1 MSPQP
6 ATKDLHTAPAESMPA
21 PALGMDPDEAAESA
35 DTEADNDADN
45 DQVRSTVV
53 GSRSSFLW
61 AMRLMPRAKRDAM
74 FAVYAYCRTIDDIAD
89 GEAPAAE
96 KIKQLGAWR
105 DEINRLFSGDPK
117 HAIAR
122 ALAGPV
128 RDYGLA
134 KEDFMAL
141 LDGMEMDA
149 TNRMVAP
156 SLEELEL
163 YCARVAGAVGLLS
176 VRIFGVP
183 DPEGRTLA
191 LSLGQAL
198 QFTNVLRDIPEDAAL
213 GRLYLPRELLD
224 THGIAETTPDGVL
237 KHPQLPKVCDDI
249 AAMAR
254 QSFDDA
260 AQALARAPRGTVRP
274 ARVMMKVYQRLLER
288 LVQRGWPQTEGRIH
302 LSSIEKLWI
311 ALRYGLC

>member
-1 MSPQP
+1 
-6 ATKDLHTAPAESMPA
+6 
-21 PALGMDPDEAAESA
+21 MDSDEAAEG
-35 DTEADNDADN
+35 
-45 DQVRSTVV
+45 QVRSTVIAA
-53 GSRSSFLW
+53 GSSFLW
-61 AMRLMPRAKRDAM
+61 AMRLMPRAKREAM
-74 FAVYAYCRTIDDIAD
+74 YAVYAYCRTIDDIAD

-96 KIKQLGAWR
+96 KIKELGAWK
-105 DEINRLFSGDPK
+105 DEIDRLYSGNPN
-117 HAIAR
+117 HAITR

-128 RDYGLA
+128 RTYGLA

-149 TNRMVAP
+149 ANRMVAP
-156 SLEELEL
+156 SMEELEL

-176 VRIFGVP
+176 VRIFSVP

-191 LSLGQAL
+191 LTLGQAL
-198 QFTNVLRDIPEDAAL
+198 QFTNLLRDLSEDAAL
-213 GRLYLPRELLD
+213 GRLYLPRVLLEA
-224 THGIAETTPDGVL
+224 HGIAETTPDAVL
-237 KHPQLPKVCDDI
+237 KHPALPKVCDDI

-260 AQALARAPRGTVRP
+260 GRALARSPRAAVRP

-288 LVQRGWPQTEGRIH
+288 LVLRDWTRIEDRIR
-302 LSSIEKLWI
+302 LSSLEKLWI

>member
-1 MSPQP
+1 MSQQP
-6 ATKDLHTAPAESMPA
+6 AGQDFHAAAADPTPA
-21 PALGMDPDEAAESA
+21 PALGMGPDEAAEV
-35 DTEADNDADN
+35 
-45 DQVRSTVV
+45 QVRSTVISA
-53 GSRSSFLW
+53 GSSFLW
-61 AMRLMPRAKRDAM
+61 AMRLMSNAKREAM

-105 DEINRLFSGDPK
+105 GEIDSLFNGNPN
-117 HAIAR
+117 HAITR

-128 RDYGLA
+128 RTYGLA
-134 KEDFMAL
+134 KEDFIAL

-156 SLEELEL
+156 SMEELEL

-191 LSLGQAL
+191 LTLGQAL
-198 QFTNVLRDIPEDAAL
+198 QFTNLLRDLSEDATL

-224 THGIAETTPDGVL
+224 THGITETTPDAVL
-237 KHPQLPKVCDDI
+237 KHPALPKVCDDI

-260 AQALARAPRGTVRP
+260 ARALARSPRRAVRP

-288 LVQRGWPQTEGRIH
+288 LVQRGWTRIEERIR
-302 LSSIEKLWI
+302 LSSFEKLWI
-311 ALRYGLC
+311 ALRHGIC

>member
-1 MSPQP
+1 
-6 ATKDLHTAPAESMPA
+6 MPA
-21 PALGMDPDEAAESA
+21 PALGMGPDEAAEV
-35 DTEADNDADN
+35 
-45 DQVRSTVV
+45 QVRSTVITA
-53 GSRSSFLW
+53 GSSFLW
-61 AMRLMPRAKRDAM
+61 AMRLMSNAKREAM

-96 KIKQLGAWR
+96 KIKELGAWR
-105 DEINRLFSGDPK
+105 GEIDSLFNGNPN
-117 HAIAR
+117 HAITR

-128 RDYGLA
+128 RTYGLA
-134 KEDFMAL
+134 KEDFIAL

-156 SLEELEL
+156 SMEELEL

-191 LSLGQAL
+191 LTLGQAL
-198 QFTNVLRDIPEDAAL
+198 QFTNLLRDLSEDATL

-224 THGIAETTPDGVL
+224 AHGITETTPDAVL
-237 KHPQLPKVCDDI
+237 KHPALPKVCDDI

-260 AQALARAPRGTVRP
+260 ARALARSPRRAVRP

-288 LVQRGWPQTEGRIH
+288 LVQRGWTRIEERIR
-302 LSSIEKLWI
+302 LSSFEKLWI
-311 ALRYGLC
+311 ALRHGIC

>member
-1 MSPQP
+1 
-6 ATKDLHTAPAESMPA
+6 MPA
-21 PALGMDPDEAAESA
+21 PALGMNPDEAAEG
-35 DTEADNDADN
+35 
-45 DQVRSTVV
+45 QVRSTVIAA
-53 GSRSSFLW
+53 GSSFLW
-61 AMRLMPRAKRDAM
+61 AMRLMPRAKREAM

-96 KIKQLGAWR
+96 KIKKLGAWR
-105 DEINRLFSGDPK
+105 GEIDRLFAGNPN
-117 HAIAR
+117 HAITR

-128 RDYGLA
+128 RTYGLA

-149 TNRMVAP
+149 ANRMVAP
-156 SLEELEL
+156 NMEELEL

-176 VRIFGVP
+176 VRIFGLP
-183 DPEGRTLA
+183 DPEGRILA
-191 LSLGQAL
+191 LTLGQAL
-198 QFTNVLRDIPEDAAL
+198 QFTNLLRDLSEDAAL

-224 THGIAETTPDGVL
+224 AHGIAETTPDAVL
-237 KHPQLPKVCDDI
+237 KHPALPKVCDDI

-260 AQALARAPRGTVRP
+260 ARALARSPRGTVRP
-274 ARVMMKVYQRLLER
+274 ARVMMKVYQRLLDR
-288 LVQRGWPQTEGRIH
+288 LVLRGWTRIEDRIR
-302 LSSIEKLWI
+302 LSFFANLWI

>member
-1 MSPQP
+1 
-6 ATKDLHTAPAESMPA
+6 MPA
-21 PALGMDPDEAAESA
+21 PALGMGPDEAAEV
-35 DTEADNDADN
+35 
-45 DQVRSTVV
+45 QVRSTVISA
-53 GSRSSFLW
+53 GSSFLW
-61 AMRLMPRAKRDAM
+61 AMRLMSNAKREAM

-96 KIKQLGAWR
+96 KIKELGAWR
-105 DEINRLFSGDPK
+105 GEIDSLFNGNPN
-117 HAIAR
+117 HAITR

-128 RDYGLA
+128 RTYGLA
-134 KEDFMAL
+134 KEDFIAL

-156 SLEELEL
+156 SMEELEL

-191 LSLGQAL
+191 LTLGQAL
-198 QFTNVLRDIPEDAAL
+198 QFTNLLRDLSEDATL

-224 THGIAETTPDGVL
+224 AHGITETTPDAVL
-237 KHPQLPKVCDDI
+237 KHPALPKVCDDI

-260 AQALARAPRGTVRP
+260 ARALARSPRRAVRP

-288 LVQRGWPQTEGRIH
+288 LVQRGWTRIEERIR
-302 LSSIEKLWI
+302 LSSFEKLWI
-311 ALRYGLC
+311 ALRHGIC

>member
-1 MSPQP
+1 
-6 ATKDLHTAPAESMPA
+6 MPA
-21 PALGMDPDEAAESA
+21 PALGMDPDEAAEG
-35 DTEADNDADN
+35 
-45 DQVRSTVV
+45 QLRSTVIAA
-53 GSRSSFLW
+53 GSSFLW
-61 AMRLMPRAKRDAM
+61 AMRLMPRAKREAM
-74 FAVYAYCRTIDDIAD
+74 FTVYAYCRTIDDIAD

-96 KIKQLGAWR
+96 KLKELGAWG
-105 DEINRLFSGDPK
+105 DKIDRLFAGNPN
-117 HAIAR
+117 HAITR

-128 RDYGLA
+128 RTYGLA

-149 TNRMVAP
+149 ANRMVAP
-156 SLEELEL
+156 SMEELEL

-191 LSLGQAL
+191 LTLGQAL
-198 QFTNVLRDIPEDAAL
+198 QFTNLLRDLREDAAL

-224 THGIAETTPDGVL
+224 AHGIAETTPDAVL
-237 KHPQLPKVCDDI
+237 KHPALPKVCDDI

-260 AQALARAPRGTVRP
+260 ARALARSPRGAVRP
-274 ARVMMKVYQRLLER
+274 ARVMMKIYQRLLER
-288 LVQRGWPQTEGRIH
+288 LVLRGWSRIEDRER
-302 LSSIEKLWI
+302 LSSFEKLWI

>member
-1 MSPQP
+1 
-6 ATKDLHTAPAESMPA
+6 MPA
-21 PALGMDPDEAAESA
+21 PALGMGPDEAAEV
-35 DTEADNDADN
+35 
-45 DQVRSTVV
+45 QVRSTVITA
-53 GSRSSFLW
+53 GSSFLW
-61 AMRLMPRAKRDAM
+61 AMRLMSNAKREAM

-96 KIKQLGAWR
+96 KIKELGAWR
-105 DEINRLFSGDPK
+105 GEIDSLFNGNPN
-117 HAIAR
+117 HAITR

-128 RDYGLA
+128 RTYGLA
-134 KEDFMAL
+134 KEDFIAL

-156 SLEELEL
+156 SMEELEL

-191 LSLGQAL
+191 LTLGQAL
-198 QFTNVLRDIPEDAAL
+198 QFTNLLRDLSEDATL

-224 THGIAETTPDGVL
+224 AHGITETTPDAVL
-237 KHPQLPKVCDDI
+237 KHPALPKVCDDI

-260 AQALARAPRGTVRP
+260 ARALARLPRRAVRP

-288 LVQRGWPQTEGRIH
+288 LVQRGWTRIEERIR
-302 LSSIEKLWI
+302 LSSFEKLWI
-311 ALRYGLC
+311 ALRHGIC

>member
-1 MSPQP
+1 
-6 ATKDLHTAPAESMPA
+6 MPA
-21 PALGMDPDEAAESA
+21 PALGMGPDEAAEV
-35 DTEADNDADN
+35 
-45 DQVRSTVV
+45 QVQSTVITA
-53 GSRSSFLW
+53 GSSFLW
-61 AMRLMPRAKRDAM
+61 AMRLMSNAKREAM

-96 KIKQLGAWR
+96 KIKELGAWR
-105 DEINRLFSGDPK
+105 GEIDSLFNGNPN
-117 HAIAR
+117 HAITR

-128 RDYGLA
+128 RTYGLA
-134 KEDFMAL
+134 KEDFIAL

-156 SLEELEL
+156 SMEELEL

-191 LSLGQAL
+191 LTLGQAL
-198 QFTNVLRDIPEDAAL
+198 QFTNLLRDLSEDATL

-224 THGIAETTPDGVL
+224 AHGITETTPDAVL
-237 KHPQLPKVCDDI
+237 KHPALPKVCDDI

-260 AQALARAPRGTVRP
+260 ARALARSPRRAVRP

-288 LVQRGWPQTEGRIH
+288 LVQRGWTRIEERIR
-302 LSSIEKLWI
+302 LSSFEKLWI
-311 ALRYGLC
+311 ALRHGIC